1 MNRLLLIIMYLYEA
15 KHCAPLHEGPWPLY
29 KLQPQSVDGMDQL
42 GMCKAASALTHG
54 NDRRK
59 TGQGTG
65 GLALPVRG
73 QPTRRHVCG
82 WQ

>member
-42 GMCKAASALTHG
+42 GMCKEASALTHG

-59 TGQGTG
+59 LSAKGTG
-65 GLALPVRG
+65 GLARPVRG
-73 QPTRRHVCG
+73 QPAHILVYG
-82 WQ
+82 